1 MSPAHRFSKLQTR
14 GRIFFT
20 SAGTT
25 STCVNWLGGQYTSTL
40 ARLAGWLAIFWLCLF
55 AANSLKAQTPDPSPT
70 DAPQPG
76 VRPPLSP
83 FPRYEDWSFLRD
95 PAKRVDPYDRLKF
108 IPLNDSGTI
117 YLTLGLENRTE
128 FQYLNNNDWGAGPQ
142 DHNGYVLE
150 RLMPDLDVRLGD
162 HARVFITLAFDEIGG
177 KNAVPRP
184 GIDKD
189 AADGHEGFVEF
200 GGNLHDPH
208 PGWDVIIG
216 RQEIVLGTGRLL
228 DDNEGVNVRSAF
240 DGVRIGYDKPEGRI
254 DLIAVKPV
262 EINPGAWD
270 DIPNPKITLWGLY
283 ASNVRWSPR
292 FMTDVYFLD
301 YDAKS
306 ATYGNESAREQ
317 RRMVGARYFNR
328 LPGEPP
334 RAGFDYNVETGFQW
348 GTFGNRQIRAWG
360 AGGNLGWTL
369 PGPVWPVRFG
379 FQADAISG
387 DNGQLGTLGTFNAF
401 FPRGAYFGPKF
412 ALIGPANL
420 LSVQPQF
427 VFHPL
432 PNVTGTFEWIWFWRE
447 STNDALYS
455 FENVPIRP
463 ANLSS
468 ARFVGSQPNLEI
480 RWAISEHFLAAL
492 NVAGFV
498 TGEFLKQSPPSNAI
512 AFFNLG
518 LTYRF

>member
-1 MSPAHRFSKLQTR
+1 MSQHIFLEDASRPARRARTLL
-14 GRIFFT
+14 I
-20 SAGTT
+20 
-25 STCVNWLGGQYTSTL
+25 LG
-40 ARLAGWLAIFWLCLF
+40 FCLF
-55 AANSLKAQTPDPSPT
+55 VAGVLKAQTPDPSPT

-76 VRPPLSP
+76 LRPPLNP
-83 FPRYEDWSFLRD
+83 FPRYEDWSFLRN
-95 PAKRVDPYDRLKF
+95 PSLRVDPYDRLKF
-108 IPLNDSGTI
+108 IPLNDSKTN
-117 YLTLGLENRTE
+117 YVTFGLESRTE
-128 FQYLNNNDWGAGPQ
+128 FQYLSNNNWGAGPQ
-142 DHNGYVLE
+142 NPGVVLE
-150 RLMPDLDVRLGD
+150 RLMPDIDLRLGD
-162 HARVFITLAFDEIGG
+162 HARVFVTLGFDEFTG
-177 KNAVPRP
+177 KYPRP

-189 AADGHEGFVEF
+189 IVDGHEGFVEF
-200 GGNLHDPH
+200 GSNLHDPH
-208 PGWDVIIG
+208 PGWDLIVG
-216 RQEIVLGTGRLL
+216 RQEVVLGTGRLL

-240 DGVRIGYDKPEGRI
+240 DAVRIGYDKPKGRI
-254 DLIAVKPV
+254 DLIAAKPV

-270 DIPNPKITLWGLY
+270 DIPNPAITLWGLY
-283 ASNVRWSPR
+283 ASNVRWSSQ

-306 ATYGNESAREQ
+306 ATYGNQTAREQ
-317 RRMVGARYFNR
+317 RRMVGGRYFNR

-348 GTFGNRQIRAWG
+348 GTFGNREIRAWG
-360 AGGNLGWTL
+360 AGGNFGWTL
-369 PGPVWPVRFG
+369 PGPVWRMRFG
-379 FQADAISG
+379 LQTDAISG
-387 DNGQLGTLGTFNAF
+387 DNGQPGTLGTLNAF

-427 VFHPL
+427 VFHPFL
-432 PNVTGTFEWIWFWRE
+432 NVTGEFCWIWFWRE
-447 STNDALYS
+447 STKDALYS
-455 FENVPIRP
+455 FENVPLRP

-480 RWAISEHFLAAL
+480 RWAISEHFLAAM

-498 TGEFLKQSPPSNAI
+498 TGEFLKQSSPSNAI